1 MDDSLDWLDLL
12 VLIDD
17 MTSEHI
23 DLWDYVFDH

>member
-17 MTSEHI
+17 MTSERI
-23 DLWDYVFDH
+23 DLWTYVFDH